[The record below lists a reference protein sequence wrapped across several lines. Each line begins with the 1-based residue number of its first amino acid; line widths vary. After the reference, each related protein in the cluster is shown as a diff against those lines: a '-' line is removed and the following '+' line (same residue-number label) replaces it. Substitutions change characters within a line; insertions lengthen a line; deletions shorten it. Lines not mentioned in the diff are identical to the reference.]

1 MSTKTFKVGEYGMHP
16 KYKLVA
22 GKGEVSV
29 VSTSWKGNV
38 ADMGHVEYDCL
49 EVLSNFLSN
58 EITSYYADKML
69 EWVKSTKEYQGSIAV
84 ASFHT
89 QMDNILGGGY

>member
-22 GKGEVSV
+22 GKDEVSV

-38 ADMGHVEYDCL
+38 ADMGHVPYDSL
-49 EVLSNFLSN
+49 GVLDNFLCN
-58 EITSYYADKML
+58 EITFYYADKML
-69 EWVKSTKEYQGSIAV
+69 DWVKSTKEYKGATAV

-89 QMDNILGGGY
+89 QMDNILDGGY